1 MSLVPWIR
9 RNVVKVLQNVELDKD
24 GLRRYQLLKLRDIV
38 KYAYERSAFYREL
51 FRKSGIKPQGVKSFK
66 EFSKIPFT
74 LPIHIA
80 ENPYRFL
87 CVSQSEILRGFLVED
102 IDGGPRRTFFTE
114 DELMHIV
121 ESTAFGLKMANFKEG
136 DTVLISVPR
145 EAEWGV
151 HQILEM
157 AVRAGGG
164 NGVLASDLWFE
175 AQIQALRDVKPQI
188 LIGPAYHVFYFSEW
202 CEEKFPSTLKGL
214 GLKSVI
220 MVRGC
225 IFYPVTESM
234 KRDLR
239 EIWGCEIFEHYG
251 ITEMGFTV
259 AMECQRHDGMHINEA
274 DVYAEVV
281 DLKSGEPLEPGE
293 EGELVLTSI
302 NRRGMPIIRYKTGD
316 ITKLIDEPC
325 ECGDALTRRLAS
337 IRYRL
342 RGGCN
347 YNGG

>member
-1 MSLVPWIR
+1 
-9 RNVVKVLQNVELDKD
+9 
-24 GLRRYQLLKLRDIV
+24 
-38 KYAYERSAFYREL
+38 
-51 FRKSGIKPQGVKSFK
+51 
-66 EFSKIPFT
+66 
-74 LPIHIA
+74 
-80 ENPYRFL
+80 
-87 CVSQSEILRGFLVED
+87 
-102 IDGGPRRTFFTE
+102 
-114 DELMHIV
+114 
-121 ESTAFGLKMANFKEG
+121 
-136 DTVLISVPR
+136 
-145 EAEWGV
+145 
-151 HQILEM
+151 
-157 AVRAGGG
+157 
-164 NGVLASDLWFE
+164 
-175 AQIQALRDVKPQI
+175 
-188 LIGPAYHVFYFSEW
+188 
-202 CEEKFPSTLKGL
+202 
-214 GLKSVI
+214 